1 MVLSISMATRKGST
15 LASTF
20 DLLIDGGKGCV
31 PSIDLVQMEPQ
42 RCQYLNGI
50 ESTIN
55 IVDILDPQWLKL
67 QNEFFEKPTTR

>member
-1 MVLSISMATRKGST
+1 MATRKGST
-15 LASTF
+15 F
-20 DLLIDGGKGCV
+20 GVDLLIDAGKGCV
-31 PSIDLVQMEPQ
+31 QSINLVQMEPQ

-55 IVDILDPQWLKL
+55 IVDILDPQWSKL